1 MLSERLKE
9 KNLFREEQETTE
21 VQKKAARKS
30 INECVKSLISAMRC
44 VELDGVMTRDEIESF
59 VLRRME
65 HWEAVLYSLDQEEF
79 DKWLD
84 DWFVKSIRE
93 ITRSTI

>member
-1 MLSERLKE
+1 MLSEGLKK
-9 KNLFREEQETTE
+9 KNLFREEQKATE
-21 VQKKAARKS
+21 AQRIAARKL
-30 INECVKSLISAMRC
+30 INECARSLISAMRC

-84 DWFVKSIRE
+84 ERFVKSIRE
-93 ITRSTI
+93 ITRSIF